1 MNDIVKWTE
10 NGVARLAECDLLDTV
25 DNQQIIAIEKELAKA
40 YITNQIFRTEVEAT
54 ASVLNNTSFPT
65 IPSKYWQSV
74 REQMGQFQELI
85 FLTIEGEI
93 FKGKIDLLIAEI
105 AELKSTPKDRAN
117 KRIKMGEIKKLEFSL
132 IDMKRVAKDRVRE
145 IVMWETIKE
154 ECKKKE
160 DFNTDD
166 VGADQSIALEKRLK
180 MEMKIA
186 EQTGDKDLFRNSST
200 ILATLLKLKTTGEL
214 TS

>member
-1 MNDIVKWTE
+1 
-10 NGVARLAECDLLDTV
+10 
-25 DNQQIIAIEKELAKA
+25 
-40 YITNQIFRTEVEAT
+40 
-54 ASVLNNTSFPT
+54 
-65 IPSKYWQSV
+65 
-74 REQMGQFQELI
+74 MGQFQELI

-160 DFNTDD
+160 DFNTDE

-200 ILATLLKLKTTGEL
+200 ILATLLKLKTTGDL
-214 TS
+214 TSCKYYKQYQ

>member
-186 EQTGDKDLFRNSST
+186 EQTADKDLFRNSST

>member
-85 FLTIEGEI
+85 FLTIEGKI

-105 AELKSTPKDRAN
+105 AEFKSTPKDRAN
-117 KRIKMGEIKKLEFSL
+117 KRIKMGEIK
-132 IDMKRVAKDRVRE
+132 
-145 IVMWETIKE
+145 
-154 ECKKKE
+154 
-160 DFNTDD
+160 
-166 VGADQSIALEKRLK
+166 
-180 MEMKIA
+180 
-186 EQTGDKDLFRNSST
+186 
-200 ILATLLKLKTTGEL
+200 
-214 TS
+214 